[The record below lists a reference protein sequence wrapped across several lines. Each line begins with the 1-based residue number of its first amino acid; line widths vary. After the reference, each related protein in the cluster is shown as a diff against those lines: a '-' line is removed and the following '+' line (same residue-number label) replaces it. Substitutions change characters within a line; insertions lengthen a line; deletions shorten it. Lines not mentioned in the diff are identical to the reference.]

1 MATIGT
7 LGTDPDYAS
16 LYGARHDPRLLMA
29 QKLMDLGTAPTNN
42 STQSSFWANLLN
54 QGGRGALAGY
64 LQNEVKGDAAT
75 EAAKQ
80 KTEADDFFARA
91 KKLQDGFSEPVKGGT
106 APTAPAPAA
115 PAPTQRG
122 GPRASLGAGA
132 LPPDQQQAI
141 VASATQG
148 TMVPP
153 HVLHALIT
161 QESQWNPG
169 ARGKGSDLGLGQVT
183 ASTAASPG
191 YGLPPLSDADRLDP
205 NKNAAWSAR
214 YLEARGKAAGL
225 TRPED
230 WSDPAKLALALKA
243 YNGGGDPNYVANVT
257 RHMVGK
263 QADASPAPG
272 SNIDALM
279 LGVNQPKPRGVMLA
293 ENLLP
298 GTATDAPTPI
308 LPDMGDAQG
317 TAAPRLPV
325 ASAALDAPGAAA
337 PAMPSP
343 AAASVSGANLDLPP
357 PPDAAA
363 LPLPSPAVASLPD
376 PATTPPIAAAVP
388 PRADVPVVPAP
399 DAASVPDPAL
409 GGAVPTPA
417 VVPQPDAAIASP
429 PPTPALVPDNPLGR
443 ADPASLAAF
452 NGAPPAPTPAVV
464 PPPDAAA
471 VPPPTPA
478 VVPPPAAA
486 TLPPQYGPPVPPGL
500 LARKLVQPNDN
511 ASDAL
516 NTASLA
522 AARAGQNFDPRAPTG
537 PTGPTGPQLAAP
549 LMSWAGQL
557 TPEGAPLLT
566 PAGGAGGPTGTQLA
580 GPLVTPTSGPGDAGA
595 PGGPT
600 VDTNAAGG
608 PNKGAAPASQSQ
620 PSSAAGLQD
629 RADQLAALAQEAAG
643 SSNPRIRAYAGV
655 LQTQAAALQHRVD
668 RIDARTDRDE
678 NRQVQLHDLE
688 GPDGKVHTY
697 RFMPDGSRVDQ
708 GLAANQHAQADRR
721 PQFED
726 RRDPDGV
733 NRRYVV
739 NPDGTERLWGDSP
752 NQPKPEKPEG
762 GSYGGTGLQQQD
774 SSKLDALT
782 DKIAKGTATEDEKRQ
797 YSRAYNRL
805 RDGTPSEIQDP
816 QNPGRTIKVPGTPTD
831 LTGYAPPPYKDTTVM
846 PGKPPSEAERVA
858 GGFARRM
865 DLTNKEIDRLGSQSF
880 GDVAAGRVPVVG
892 NYLTSNQGQQF
903 QTAAKAWVLAKLR
916 KESGAAFG
924 EGEWEREFSTY
935 FPQPGDTPDR
945 IALKKRLRD
954 METQNM
960 QRDAGNA
967 YTAEKAAPDGN
978 AALAA
983 ARKELGPNATDDAII
998 GRARELMNGK

>member
-54 QGGRGALAGY
+54 QGARGALGGY
-64 LQNEVKGDAAT
+64 LMDEVKSDAAT

-80 KTEADDFFARA
+80 KTEAEDFFKRVGALPPLGA
-91 KKLQDGFSEPVKGGT
+91 SSPKDGSGGT
-106 APTAPAPAA
+106 APAA
-115 PAPTQRG
+115 PAP
-122 GPRASLGAGA
+122 GPRADAGGGGGGGDLAQAVLMNESGGRMTPGIYGDGGQAAGPMQVHPGALADVNRAQGTNYTHEQLAADPALGKKVGEAYLAQLRQQFGRDDYALGAYNAG
-132 LPPDQQQAI
+132 P
-141 VASATQG
+141 G
-148 TMVPP
+148 TMR
-153 HVLHALIT
+153 AAIA
-161 QESQWNPG
+161 N
-169 ARGKGSDLGLGQVT
+169 GQ
-183 ASTAASPG
+183 G
-191 YGLPPLSDADRLDP
+191 IGGLPPGAQQ
-205 NKNAAWSAR
+205 
-214 YLEARGKAAGL
+214 
-225 TRPED
+225 
-230 WSDPAKLALALKA
+230 
-243 YNGGGDPNYVANVT
+243 YVAKALS
-257 RHMVGK
+257 RMQGR
-263 QADASPAPG
+263 QADASPPPG
-272 SNIDALM
+272 SNLDALM
-279 LGVNQPKPRGVMLA
+279 AGVNQPKPRGQMLA
-293 ENLLP
+293 ENLLS

-478 VVPPPAAA
+478 VVPPSAAA

-522 AARAGQNFDPRAPTG
+522 AARAGQDFDPRA

-557 TPEGAPLLT
+557 TDAGAPLLT
-566 PAGGAGGPTGTQLA
+566 PAGGAGGPTGPQLA

-595 PGGPT
+595 TPP
-600 VDTNAAGG
+600 VDTSAAGG
-608 PNKGAAPASQSQ
+608 PNKGAAPASQSA
-620 PSSAAGLQD
+620 PSSAGLQD

-655 LQTQAAALQHRVD
+655 LQAQSAALQRRVD
-668 RIDARTDRDE
+668 HFDTLTQQQQARRDAQADRDA
-678 NRQVQLHDLE
+678 NRTVQLHDLE

-708 GLAANQHAQADRR
+708 GLAANQRAKAEPTAVHTVKLRGD
-721 PQFED
+721 
-726 RRDPDGV
+726 DGLEHEFIV
-733 NRRYVV
+733 K
-739 NPDGTERLWGDSP
+739 PDGTKTDLGPS
-752 NQPKPEKPEG
+752 KGEG
-762 GSYGGTGLQQQD
+762 SSYSGTGLQQQD
-774 SSKLDALT
+774 SSVLDRLH
-782 DKIAKGTATEDEKRQ
+782 DKIKNNSASEDEKRQ

-805 RDGTPSEIQDP
+805 QNGTPTDVQDP
-816 QNPGRTIKVPGTPTD
+816 RDPSRNIRIPGTPTD
-831 LTGYAPPPYKDTTVM
+831 LTGYAPPPYKDATVM
-846 PGKPPSEAERVA
+846 PGKPPTEGERKVA
-858 GGFARRM
+858 GFARRM
-865 DLTNKEIDRLGSQSF
+865 DLANNEIEKLGSQSF
-880 GDVAAGRVPVVG
+880 GDVAAGKVPMVG

-916 KESGAAFG
+916 TESGAAFG

-954 METQNM
+954 METENM
-960 QRDAGNA
+960 RRDAGNA